1 MTLTAANV
9 RVAVTGVVMVGPT
22 TAAAPTLTT
31 SVTTGYGDLG
41 YVGEDGVTESVST
54 TTKPIKAWQNAAT
67 VRRVVTDG
75 EYTLKF
81 VLIESSKA
89 VIEAYYGATATS
101 AATEGSIAVV
111 PTSTGGNKSFIV
123 DVVDGAEK
131 KRIYVALGEITERGE
146 IVYKNGEPIGYPI
159 TITGYP
165 TETGE
170 SATVFSTALKT

>member
-31 SVTTGYGDLG
+31 STTTGYGDLG

-123 DVVDGAEK
+123 DVVDESER

-146 IVYKNGEPIGYPI
+146 IVYKNGEAIGYPI

-165 TETGE
+165 TATGE
-170 SATVFSTALKT
+170 SATVFSTALKS